1 MASGGATTMKYS
13 FKLGQSQSSV
23 DLCKI
28 LKLSKAELAEKLNS
42 QIGAFDEIIDWGA
55 RYDGV
60 YLVKVVSVNKH
71 PDADKLSVCLIDDN
85 GAAKAV
91 ERNEQGLVQVVCG
104 APNVKEDI
112 LVPWISPG
120 TTVPSSLSDKE
131 PFILS
136 KIKLRGVESNGMLAS
151 PRELQMGDLHEGILI
166 IDSKDH
172 PKRLLKTGT
181 NFKELYDLD
190 DIIVDFENKMFTHR
204 PDCFGQIGIAREIAG
219 IQSIKFESPEWY
231 LDLKPTYPEANS
243 DLKLQVENKVPNL
256 TQRYMG
262 VVIEGIKIEPSPLWL
277 QIALTKLGIRP
288 ISNIVDIT
296 NYMMSVTAQPMHAFD
311 YDKVAQKANVAQIIV
326 RKAKKDETLTIIGG
340 KTIKLDPTDIVIADS
355 KQAIALGG
363 VMGGADSEISDS
375 TTKIILESAVFDM
388 YVARRT
394 SMRHGL
400 FSEAVTR
407 FTKGQN
413 HYQTAPVLAEAI
425 KMIQELFP
433 ESKIGQV
440 CDVGM
445 KIEHR
450 PIPPEVST
458 EQVNN
463 LLGTEFKES
472 EVAKILEL
480 VEIPSHNAG
489 GMLCVN
495 CENNFAFWRQDLA
508 IAEDIIEEVGRLYGF
523 NKIKAKLPTRASS
536 PARSNSMIELKNE
549 IRRILSSHGANEVL
563 TYNFVNADL
572 LTKAKQDPKM
582 AFKIRNALS
591 PDLQHYR
598 MSLIPNLIEKVHSN
612 LKAGE
617 DNLAIFEIGK
627 THLKNHLA
635 EDGLPKE
642 FQRLSFV
649 FASSQKESGSPF
661 YVAKSYLNDLLNSL
675 NLEFKFI
682 ELGAE
687 MFGNKIPVTSVYKLG
702 HSAGVEINGQI
713 SGVVGEFDT
722 NVAKNFKLPPNAA
735 GFELDLDLP
744 VENFN
749 LSPNYQELNK
759 FPEVSQD
766 LTLER
771 SDSVK
776 YSELEH
782 ELSSAISSQT
792 DKKGIQFS
800 LELKDIFQKTSK
812 DPKNFTFG
820 ITFWHSERTLTTKEV
835 TKIVEGVK

>member
-1 MASGGATTMKYS
+1 MRYS
-13 FKLGQSQSSV
+13 FKLGQAQSSV
-23 DLCKI
+23 DLTKI
-28 LKLSKAELAEKLNS
+28 LSLSKSELAEKLNS

-60 YLVKVVSVNKH
+60 YVVKVVHVNKH
-71 PDADKLSVCLIDDN
+71 PDADKLNICLVDD
-85 GAAKAV
+85 GGVAKDV
-91 ERNEQGLVQVVCG
+91 MRNEQGLVQVVCG
-104 APNVKEDI
+104 APNVKEGI
-112 LVPWISPG
+112 LAAWISPG
-120 TTVPSSLSDKE
+120 ATVPSTLNDKD
-131 PFILS
+131 PFVLS

-151 PRELQMGDLHEGILI
+151 PRELQLGDSHQGILI
-166 IDSKDH
+166 INPKEH
-172 PKRLLKTGT
+172 PKNVLRSGL

-219 IQSIKFESPEWY
+219 IQGIKFKSPDWY
-231 LDLKPTYPEANS
+231 LNLIPTYPKQTS
-243 DLKLQVENKVPNL
+243 DLKIQVENKIPDL
-256 TQRYMG
+256 APRYMG
-262 VVIEGIKIEPSPLWL
+262 VVIDGVKIEPSPIWL
-277 QIALTKLGIRP
+277 QVALTKLGIRP
-288 ISNIVDIT
+288 INNIVDIT
-296 NYMMSVTAQPMHAFD
+296 NYMMSITAQPMHAFD
-311 YDKVAQKANVAQIIV
+311 YEKVSQKGGASQIIV
-326 RKAKKDETLTIIGG
+326 RNAKKDETLTIIGG
-340 KTIKLDPTDIVIADS
+340 KTIKLDPTDIVIADP
-355 KQAIALGG
+355 KQALALGG

-388 YVARRT
+388 YAARRT

-413 HYQTAPVLAEAI
+413 YYQTAPVLAEAI
-425 KMIQELFP
+425 KMIQDLLP
-433 ESKIGQV
+433 EVKISTV
-440 CDVGM
+440 SDVGA
-445 KIEHR
+445 KIDHR
-450 PIPPEVST
+450 PIPPQVSA
-458 EQVNN
+458 EQVNK
-463 LLGTEFKES
+463 LLGTDFKES
-472 EVAKILEL
+472 EIANILEL

-495 CENNFAFWRQDLA
+495 CENNFAFWRQDLE

-523 NKIKAKLPTRASS
+523 NNIEAKLPTRASS

-549 IRRILSSHGANEVL
+549 IRRILSNLGANEVL

-572 LTKAKQDPKM
+572 LTKAKQDTKM

-598 MSLIPNLIEKVHSN
+598 MSLIPNLIEKVHPN

-617 DNLAIFEIGK
+617 DKLAIFEIGK
-627 THLKNHLA
+627 THLKDHLA

-649 FASSQKESGSPF
+649 YASSQKDSGSPF
-661 YVAKSYLNDLLNSL
+661 YIAKAYLGELLNSL
-675 NLEFKFI
+675 NLDFKFI

-702 HSAGVEINGQI
+702 RSAGVEINGQI
-713 SGVVGEFDT
+713 SGVVGEFD
-722 NVAKNFKLPPNAA
+722 NSVAKAFKLPANSA
-735 GFELDLDLP
+735 GFEIDLDISAEHFSLA
-744 VENFN
+744 
-749 LSPNYQELNK
+749 PNYQALNK
-759 FPEVSQD
+759 FPEISQD
-766 LTLER
+766 LTLAR
-771 SDSVK
+771 LSNSK
-776 YSELEH
+776 HKELED
-782 ELSSAISSQT
+782 ELRSAILNQT

-800 LELKDIFQKTSK
+800 LELKYIFQKTAK

-820 ITFWHSERTLTTKEV
+820 ITFWHPERTLTTKEV